1 VRVEELFGCSEMAG
15 RSANTLSDHEQYK
28 HSSQMPRWLA
38 YAPRLTFCL
47 LLPFGTVFAE
57 EEEVLGWLPG
67 PGDID
72 RAGTLGGGPGSAA
85 GDRR

>member
-1 VRVEELFGCSEMAG
+1 MEELFGCSEMADHPT
-15 RSANTLSDHEQYK
+15 NTLSDHGSYR
-28 HSSQMPRWLA
+28 HSSQLPRWLA
-38 YAPRLTFCL
+38 YAPLLTFCL
-47 LLPFGTVFAE
+47 LLPFGTIFVE
-57 EEEVLGWLPG
+57 EEDVLGWLPG